1 MLTPAVFYHP
11 DGYSTDNTRV
21 MGRRVAG
28 RDFLRAHFEAAAS
41 AEVARLTCHAA
52 TRELAAAFARDG
64 RSSGYAGRTRLVTLD
79 QVAPLADD
87 QILYV
92 PDPSIGR
99 HAAYRERVG
108 RAAYSLS
115 GVIHTLASGPTLDL
129 IAGLATDPIADW
141 DALVCTSHAGR
152 SVVVNLLDAAEQ
164 WLAERVG
171 ARHFVRPELPIIPL
185 GVHSDDYGGLRGD
198 KSDAR
203 KALGIPDDAH
213 VVVFVGRLLLHAK
226 AHPLPL
232 YLALERAARTV
243 GPIVLLECGSFGDPS
258 IARAFGELR
267 APFPNV
273 LGGIV
278 GGETAATEDQK
289 LACLA
294 AADVFASLADNVQ
307 ETFGISVIEAMA
319 AGLPVVVS
327 DWDGYKDTV
336 RDGVDGLRVP
346 TALPALG
353 AAAALVAS
361 YDRGLIDYDR
371 FVGYQS
377 QHCAIDIE
385 AAAAAFATLLANPE
399 RARAMGDAGVVRA
412 ADYRWSSVYARYQS
426 LWDELDQRR
435 RVHIAN
441 HGTPT
446 PAPLIA
452 LRPERPH
459 PEALYAAF
467 PSRATTLDTRWE
479 LAPGG
484 DVDLLSLEGVSLPL
498 SGVLSAETAA
508 RHLASLAAGPR
519 SARELGGVVATSGE
533 LHALWKYGLVRP
545 VA

>member
-11 DGYSTDNTRV
+11 DGYSTDNSRV

-28 RDFLRAHFEAAAS
+28 RDFLRAHFEAAA
-41 AEVARLTCHAA
+41 AADIPRLTCHAA
-52 TRELAAAFARDG
+52 TRELAASFARDG
-64 RSSGYAGRTRLVTLD
+64 RASGYRGKTRLVALD
-79 QVAPLADD
+79 QVEHLGDD
-87 QILYV
+87 RILYV

-129 IAGLATDPIADW
+129 VAGLVTDPIAPW

-152 SVVVNLLDAAEQ
+152 SVVTHLLEATEA

-171 ARHFVRPELPIIPL
+171 AQRFVRPELPVIPL
-185 GVHSDDYGGLRGD
+185 GVHTDDYAGLRGD
-198 KSDAR
+198 KADAR
-203 KALGIPDDAH
+203 KALGIPSNAH
-213 VVVFVGRLLLHAK
+213 VVVFVGRLSLHAK

-232 YLALERAARTV
+232 YLALERAAQTV
-243 GPIVLLECGSFGDPS
+243 GPIVLLEVGSFGDPS
-258 IARAFGELR
+258 IAKAFGELR

-278 GGETAATEDQK
+278 GGEVAASEDQK

-294 AADVFASLADNVQ
+294 AADVFTSLADNIQ

-336 RDGVDGLRVP
+336 RDGSDGIRVA
-346 TALPALG
+346 TSLPALG
-353 AAAALVAS
+353 AGVALVQS

-377 QHCAIDIE
+377 QHCAVDID
-385 AAAAAFATLLANPE
+385 AAASAFAALLSNPE
-399 RARAMGDAGVVRA
+399 RARAMGESGIVRA
-412 ADYRWSSVYARYQS
+412 ADYRWAAVYARYQA
-426 LWDELDQRR
+426 LWCELDARR
-435 RVHIAN
+435 SAALAT
-441 HGTPT
+441 TPR
-446 PAPLIA
+446 PDPGHPLRA
-452 LRPERPH
+452 SRPH
-459 PEALYAAF
+459 PEALYASF
-467 PSRATTLDTRWE
+467 PSSATTLDTRWE
-479 LAPGG
+479 LAPQG
-484 DVDLLSLEGVSLPL
+484 DPDLLALEGVSLPL
-498 SGVLSAETAA
+498 AGVLSAEAAA

-519 SARELGGVVATSGE
+519 SVRELGGQPTTSGE